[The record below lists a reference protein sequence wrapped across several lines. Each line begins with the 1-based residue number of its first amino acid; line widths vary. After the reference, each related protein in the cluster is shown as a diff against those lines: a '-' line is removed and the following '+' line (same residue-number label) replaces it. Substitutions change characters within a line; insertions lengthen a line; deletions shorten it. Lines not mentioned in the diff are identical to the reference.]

1 MTKFTIFKRLTFGY
15 VAMMLLVVFLGAYV
29 TLKLNQLN
37 GLTRNIAL
45 IDGATIHLIES
56 LSDTIFSQVGFEKK
70 FFISHDRDFLKQF
83 FEISEYCTK
92 EMNQLGLL
100 MDSSRE
106 KELFREV
113 NKLYKRYVS
122 FFLKETGFPKIAQ
135 APPEQVYQAEKEQT
149 IDEINGKLKEMVK
162 VARSDRDEKIQTSQA
177 ISSQVL
183 KVYSASAGLVI
194 FLGIMISF
202 FNTKSINRSIMLL
215 QEQTKEIAK
224 GKFTAIQPISAPPEI
239 KELADHFN
247 VMSKRLQE
255 LDEMKIDFISHVSH
269 ELRTPLTVIKEATGM
284 LLDGTYADSRESQ
297 QELLTITQQ
306 ECDRL
311 IGSVN
316 RILDL
321 SRMEAKMMEYVFEP
335 CPLPPLIQ
343 ETVLKLAPIAIREEI
358 RLQLKLSDDLPQVK
372 MDEARIKQV
381 LENLISNALKFSSKG
396 DTVSVNTEVKRNGQD
411 CIQISVSDTGTGIQ
425 KENLERIFDRFKRI
439 EHGKE
444 TARGT
449 GLGLSIAKHIV
460 TEHGGIIWAESAPGK
475 GSTFFFTLPVS

>member
-15 VAMMLLVVFLGAYV
+15 IAMMLLVVFLGAYV
-29 TLKLNQLN
+29 ILKLNQLN
-37 GLTRNIAL
+37 GLTRDIAL
-45 IDGATIHLIES
+45 IDGVTIHMIEN
-56 LSDTIFSQVGFEKK
+56 LSDTIFSQVGFGKK
-70 FFISHDRDFLKQF
+70 YFISHDRDFLKQF
-83 FEISEYCTK
+83 FELSEYCSK
-92 EMNQLGLL
+92 QMQRLGLL
-100 MDSSRE
+100 MDSSRK
-106 KELFREV
+106 KELFGQV

-122 FFLKETGFPKIAQ
+122 FFLKETGNLKSAKKPPQQ
-135 APPEQVYQAEKEQT
+135 AYQEEKEQA
-149 IDEINGKLKEMVK
+149 IDEINERLKEMVK
-162 VARSDRDEKIQTSQA
+162 MARSDRDEKIQTSRT

-194 FLGIMISF
+194 FVGIMISF
-202 FNTKSINRSIMLL
+202 LNTRSINRSIILL
-215 QEQTKEIAK
+215 QEQTKEIAR
-224 GKFTAIQPISAPPEI
+224 GKFATIRPISSPPEI

-247 VMSKRLQE
+247 VMSERLQE

-297 QELLTITQQ
+297 QELLSLAQQ

-311 IGSVN
+311 IESVN

-335 CPLPPLIQ
+335 CQLPPLIR
-343 ETVLKLAPIAIREEI
+343 ETVLKLAPIAIREGI
-358 RLQLKLSDDLPQVK
+358 RLKLKLSDDLPLVK
-372 MDEARIKQV
+372 MDEDRIKQV

-396 DTVSVNTEVKRNGQD
+396 DTVSVSTSVKGNGRD
-411 CIQISVSDTGTGIQ
+411 CIEISVADTGKGIQ
-425 KENLERIFDRFKRI
+425 KEDLERIFDRFKRI

-460 TEHGGIIWAESAPGK
+460 TKHGGNIWAESTPGK
-475 GSTFFFTLPVS
+475 GSTFFFTLPV

>member
-15 VAMMLLVVFLGAYV
+15 IAMMLLVVFLGAYV
-29 TLKLNQLN
+29 ILKLNQLN
-37 GLTRNIAL
+37 ALTQDIAL
-45 IDGATIHLIES
+45 IDGATIHLIEN

-70 FFISHDRDFLKQF
+70 YFISHDRDFLKQF
-83 FEISEYCTK
+83 FELSEYCSK
-92 EMNQLGLL
+92 EMQQLGLL
-100 MDSSRE
+100 MDSSRK
-106 KELFREV
+106 KELFAQV

-122 FFLKETGFPKIAQ
+122 FFQKETGNPKTAEKPPQQ
-135 APPEQVYQAEKEQT
+135 AYQAEKEQT
-149 IDEINGKLKEMVK
+149 IDEINERLKEMVK
-162 VARSDRDEKIQTSQA
+162 VARSDRDEKIQTSQT

-194 FLGIMISF
+194 FVGIMISL
-202 FNTKSINRSIMLL
+202 FNTRSINRSIRLL
-215 QEQTKEIAK
+215 QEQTKKIAR
-224 GKFTAIQPISAPPEI
+224 GKFAAIQPISSPPEI

-247 VMSKRLQE
+247 VMSERLQE

-311 IGSVN
+311 IDSVN

-321 SRMEAKMMEYVFEP
+321 SRMEAKMMEYVFAP
-335 CPLPPLIQ
+335 CQVSNLIQ

-358 RLQLKLSDDLPQVK
+358 RLQLKLQDHLPLVK

-396 DTVSVNTEVKRNGQD
+396 DTVSVRTEVKPNGRD
-411 CIQISVSDTGTGIQ
+411 CIQISVADTGAGIK
-425 KENLERIFDRFKRI
+425 KEHLERIFDRFKRI
-439 EHGKE
+439 ERGKE

-449 GLGLSIAKHIV
+449 GLGLAIAKHIV

-475 GSTFFFTLPVS
+475 GSTFSFTLPVS

>member
-15 VAMMLLVVFLGAYV
+15 IAMMLLVVFLGAYV
-29 TLKLNQLN
+29 ILKLNQLN
-37 GLTRNIAL
+37 GLTRDIAL
-45 IDGATIHLIES
+45 IDGATIHLIEN

-83 FEISEYCTK
+83 FEINEYCTK
-92 EMNQLGLL
+92 EMHRLSLL
-100 MDSSRE
+100 MDSSRK
-106 KELFREV
+106 KELFDEV
-113 NKLYKRYVS
+113 NKLYKRYIS

-135 APPEQVYQAEKEQT
+135 APPRQAYQAEKEQT
-149 IDEINGKLKEMVK
+149 IDEINGRLKEMVK
-162 VARSDRDEKIQTSQA
+162 VARLDRDKKIQTSQT

-202 FNTKSINRSIMLL
+202 FNTRSINRSIMLL

-224 GKFTAIQPISAPPEI
+224 GKFAAIRPISSPPEI

-321 SRMEAKMMEYVFEP
+321 SRMEAKMMEYMFAP
-335 CPLPPLIQ
+335 CQLPPLIQ

-358 RLQLKLSDDLPQVK
+358 RLQLKLPDDLPPVK

-396 DTVSVNTEVKRNGQD
+396 DTVSVSTEVKRNGRD

-460 TEHGGIIWAESAPGK
+460 TEHGGIIWAESAPGE